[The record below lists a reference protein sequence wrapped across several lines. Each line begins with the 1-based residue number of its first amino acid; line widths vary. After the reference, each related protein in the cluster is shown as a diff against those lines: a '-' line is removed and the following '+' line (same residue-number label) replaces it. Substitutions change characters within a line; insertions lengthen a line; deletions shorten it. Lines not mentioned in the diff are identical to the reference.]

1 MHQKQTYF
9 LIKPKGANKMK
20 KLIAVLICIMT
31 IACFAACEEVT
42 GIEDITSA
50 SGSADIDTTPSGDTT
65 PVIDSSDY
73 IQAGSDQL
81 PETLVGSWIAKEVY
95 QDARASDI
103 SPDSGLATESS
114 SGIQIDYV
122 SFNHNGTHIE
132 NPVYEVTVGADI
144 NALTAAGIQPDA
156 FSSSDTVDIAAVKQS
171 ADGSPIET
179 VYLVNGTTLLAFGS
193 GGHVYTYEAVEAVG

>member
-1 MHQKQTYF
+1 
-9 LIKPKGANKMK
+9 MK
-20 KLIAVLICIMT
+20 KIISILICTMM

-50 SGSADIDTTPSGDTT
+50 SGSADGGTP

-73 IQAGSDQL
+73 IQEGSDLL
-81 PETLVGSWIAKEVY
+81 PEALVGSWMAKEVY

-103 SPDSGLATESS
+103 APDTGLITESS
-114 SGIQIDYV
+114 GGIQIDYI
-122 SFNHNGTHIE
+122 SFNHNGNHIE

-156 FSSSDTVDIAAVKQS
+156 FSAADTVDIASVKQS

-179 VYLVNGTTLLAFGS
+179 VYLVNGTTLLAFGT